1 MGNRILKIVL
11 AAMTVAVV
19 VIGVIW
25 LRARPAANHTYF
37 ASDDFMVIA
46 HRGGRGLGPENTL
59 MAFRLSLAAGADVL
73 EMDVRTTAD
82 GHLIVLH
89 DDSLDRTTDGH
100 GAVNEMMLA
109 QVKKQDAGYRWST
122 DGGRSFPFRGRGI
135 TIPTLKE
142 VLNAVPEKPLIVEL
156 KENRPAMSQQLC
168 TELRKYNRTA
178 SVLVASA
185 HSDALESFRTACPQ
199 VATSAAPNEAMQFY
213 LLSRMGLTSLYSP
226 IEKALLV
233 PTTFRKR
240 NVVSPKFVA
249 AAHRRNLKV
258 AVWTINADE
267 DMRRL
272 IAAGVDGILTDYPD
286 RLSGIIE
293 EKP

>member
-1 MGNRILKIVL
+1 
-11 AAMTVAVV
+11 
-19 VIGVIW
+19 
-25 LRARPAANHTYF
+25 
-37 ASDDFMVIA
+37 MVIA

-89 DDSLDRTTDGH
+89 DDSLDRTTDGY

-135 TIPTLKE
+135 TIPTLQE

-156 KENRPAMSQQLC
+156 KENRPAISQLLC

-199 VATSAAPNEAMQFY
+199 MATSAAPAEAMQFH
-213 LLSRMGLTSLYSP
+213 LLNRMGLTSLYSP
-226 IEKALLV
+226 TEKALLV

-286 RLSGIIE
+286 RLSGIIH